1 MFGSENENAGKMRVI
16 FYFFHKL
23 FKFGNSNIDFDGF
36 SWTVIQIEAVT
47 EKTGPGIFVI
57 KSKLIEQHH

>member
-1 MFGSENENAGKMRVI
+1 MFQQKVFGLENENAGKMSVF

-36 SWTVIQIEAVT
+36 SWTVIQKHIN
-47 EKTGPGIFVI
+47 
-57 KSKLIEQHH
+57 